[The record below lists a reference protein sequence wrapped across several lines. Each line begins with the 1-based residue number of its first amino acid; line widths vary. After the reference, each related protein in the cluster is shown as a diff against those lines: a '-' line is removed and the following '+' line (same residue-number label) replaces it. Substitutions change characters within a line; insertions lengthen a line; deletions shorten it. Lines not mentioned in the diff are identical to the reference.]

1 MPGPGEYRPD
11 PSQGITRIEDLPK
24 PKIRC
29 QSRNYRRRPCPRC
42 GQSAYRDRRV
52 RRTLHDLGNPLT
64 GRPRE
69 LIVIYSQHYCLRSAH
84 LTRVFSEFPSSH
96 QYDCVDGMRQRND
109 VCRNAKRGALNSR
122 HARLPNLTLR
132 YRAGSAVVH
141 LTTTPRL
148 VPSHPSPRVKSYHG
162 VLSPRPR
169 TSRILQLAGLD
180 VSVLERKP
188 QKVSPR
194 QTHAHSA
201 ATS

>member
-1 MPGPGEYRPD
+1 
-11 PSQGITRIEDLPK
+11 
-24 PKIRC
+24 
-29 QSRNYRRRPCPRC
+29 
-42 GQSAYRDRRV
+42 
-52 RRTLHDLGNPLT
+52 
-64 GRPRE
+64 
-69 LIVIYSQHYCLRSAH
+69 
-84 LTRVFSEFPSSH
+84 
-96 QYDCVDGMRQRND
+96 DGMRQRKD
-109 VCRNAKRGALNSR
+109 VCRNAQRGALDPR

-162 VLSPRPR
+162 VLVRAPR

-180 VSVLERKP
+180 VSVPERKP

>member
-1 MPGPGEYRPD
+1 M
-11 PSQGITRIEDLPK
+11 LF
-24 PKIRC
+24 
-29 QSRNYRRRPCPRC
+29 
-42 GQSAYRDRRV
+42 SAFSAEIIAFIL
-52 RRTLHDLGNPLT
+52 RTGNPYSPHEE
-64 GRPRE
+64 RRKVSFSRE
-69 LIVIYSQHYCLRSAH
+69 GEADVMKTWPCADFSVIRDLLRILSWCKPVFLRSAH

-162 VLSPRPR
+162 VLVRRPKNFQNSSTRRPR
-169 TSRILQLAGLD
+169 
-180 VSVLERKP
+180 RKC
-188 QKVSPR
+188 PR
-194 QTHAHSA
+194 AQNRRK
-201 ATS
+201 

>member
-1 MPGPGEYRPD
+1 MPIEPRHLLDLARRLIGPAPGAVEADLRR
-11 PSQGITRIEDLPK
+11 GIST
-24 PKIRC
+24 
-29 QSRNYRRRPCPRC
+29 
-42 GQSAYRDRRV
+42 AYYA
-52 RRTLHDLGNPLT
+52 LFHL
-64 GRPRE
+64 
-69 LIVIYSQHYCLRSAH
+69 LILRSAH

-96 QYDCVDGMRQRND
+96 QYDCVDGMWQRND

-162 VLSPRPR
+162 VLVRAPR